1 MDSVIR
7 TRIDSQTKQKA
18 TEILESCGLTMST
31 ALRLFVEQVVI
42 NEGLPFDINRKP
54 SPRLIQAMRETQEIL
69 QNGKSGFSDVNEQM
83 DALNNGQQ
91 QTGEAAVSDKTHK
104 II

>member
-1 MDSVIR
+1 
-7 TRIDSQTKQKA
+7 
-18 TEILESCGLTMST
+18 
-31 ALRLFVEQVVI
+31 VVI

>member
-54 SPRLIQAMRETQEIL
+54 SPRLIQAMHETQEIL
-69 QNGKSGFSDVNEQM
+69 HNGKSGFSDVNEQM
-83 DALNNGQQ
+83 DALDNGQQ
-91 QTGEAAVSDKTHK
+91 QTSETAVSDKTYK
-104 II
+104 IV